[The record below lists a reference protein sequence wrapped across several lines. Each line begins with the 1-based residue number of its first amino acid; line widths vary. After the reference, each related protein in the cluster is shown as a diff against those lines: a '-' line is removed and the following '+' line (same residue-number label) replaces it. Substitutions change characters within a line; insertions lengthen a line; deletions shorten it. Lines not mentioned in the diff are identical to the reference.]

1 VRVTSLDPALGGGCA
16 VITADLSDQLI
27 ILDAETR
34 YELART
40 EEIFAL
46 MENQIRRYHPSLV
59 IVEYD
64 AQQKGIGNDDRLAAM
79 GDRYGFRVQ
88 PHLTRGQKSDEVF
101 GVASMDQS
109 FMKGE
114 IRIPWGDKETQHRM
128 TPLVHQLK
136 AWRPDI
142 KTKFLTQDLVM
153 ALWFI
158 WMHWMK
164 IRRRHV
170 EPPAPAWRPSFL
182 WSYR

>member
-1 VRVTSLDPALGGGCA
+1 LLQVAVQRTDRRVPQRGNLGRRHRLPGEVPETPVRVTSLDPALGGGCA

-114 IRIPWGDKETQHRM
+114 IRIPWG
-128 TPLVHQLK
+128 
-136 AWRPDI
+136 
-142 KTKFLTQDLVM
+142 
-153 ALWFI
+153 
-158 WMHWMK
+158 
-164 IRRRHV
+164 
-170 EPPAPAWRPSFL
+170 
-182 WSYR
+182 